1 MPPYYAQ
8 DAEDRLMVELSY
20 YVDDPSDE
28 NRDAVL
34 RAAEYWVQLMKKM
47 ETASGM

>member
-8 DAEDRLMVELSY
+8 EAEDRLLVELSY
-20 YVDDPSDE
+20 YAQDPSDD

-34 RAAEYWVQLMKKM
+34 RAAEYWVRLMRQ
-47 ETASGM
+47 ARSNP